1 MDLTTEA
8 ANIGAFLSVPASLLR
23 RNPASTMLEEIP
35 CGAAALADAA
45 TDLRGLSGN
54 SGSTAWT
61 DVKTL
66 PSRGVD
72 RGSPLCAEWLIRY
85 DRYTKGGLAEVLA
98 LQHGSGERGKWRP
111 VAKGGVGV

>member
-1 MDLTTEA
+1 MDRGTEA
-8 ANIGAFLSVPASLLR
+8 ANIGAFLSVLASLLSR
-23 RNPASTMLEEIP
+23 HAASTKLEEIP
-35 CGAAALADAA
+35 CGAAGPADAA

-54 SGSTAWT
+54 SASTTRT

-98 LQHGSGERGKWRP
+98 LQRGSGERGKWGP